1 MKLLDIKLRELKDQT
16 IETMRLVRSQLAKA
30 KDAFLELDTGLAQ
43 EIIHYENRVNASEIS
58 VDKDCERIFALFN
71 PVAADL
77 RFVLATLKINTQIE
91 RIGDHAYGIANY
103 TLELAKPYEEELL
116 KKVRFREMFETA
128 ISMLDDAIHAFNFED
143 TRLAR
148 WVFGKDATL
157 NEINKELAG
166 RISEHLL
173 AHPEDTERCL
183 YLFSMM
189 RKLERVG
196 DLAKNIAEE
205 TIFFIEAKVLKHK
218 DRKKQ

>member
-16 IETMRLVRSQLAKA
+16 IECMHLVRSQLAKSRE
-30 KDAFLELDTGLAQ
+30 AFLKLDTSLAQ
-43 EIIHYENRVNASEIS
+43 EVIHYESRVNAAEIG

-91 RIGDHAYGIANY
+91 RIGDHAYGIATY
-103 TLELAKPYEEELL
+103 SLELKERYDEELL
-116 KKVRFREMFETA
+116 KAVRFGEMFETA
-128 ISMLDDAIHAFNFED
+128 ISMIDDAIHAFNFED

-148 WVFGKDATL
+148 WVFGKDATI
-157 NEINKELAG
+157 NEINREVAHVIGQYCKEYPDNV
-166 RISEHLL
+166 EKY
-173 AHPEDTERCL
+173 L
-183 YLFSMM
+183 YLFSLM
-189 RKLERVG
+189 RKIERVG

-218 DRKKQ
+218 GKT